1 MLSDMQ
7 ILHFIELTPRVYEVG
22 ITVYILEMRVRKL
35 Q

>member
-7 ILHFIELTPRVYEVG
+7 IIYFIELSPGSYEVG
-22 ITVYILEMRVRKL
+22 ITVYVLEMRVRKL